1 MGLGPLLLP
10 RMKSLV
16 IPSSVY
22 KAAAQPENTFAL
34 LILLDGTVFV
44 ELQAKSHKALEKVLA
59 GWKAETLPT
68 LARSDVRFFSVN
80 YGKVFE
86 LTLFRSKQ

>member
-1 MGLGPLLLP
+1 MGLGPLVLP

-22 KAAAQPENTFAL
+22 KAAALHENAFSL
-34 LILLDGTVFV
+34 LILLDGSVFV
-44 ELQAKSHKALEKVLA
+44 ELQAKSNKALEKVLV
-59 GWKAETLPT
+59 GWKAEVLPS

-80 YGKVFE
+80 CGKVFE
-86 LTLFRSKQ
+86 LTLFRSKR